1 MYKVGPVQ
9 LNLGLL
15 SETSDG
21 KESTCN
27 AGDLD
32 LIPGLGRSP
41 EKGMATHSSTLAWEI
56 PRTEKPGRLRPRSH
70 KESDMTE
77 QLSYTNTN
85 THTHSKQCAQSLSPV

>member
-1 MYKVGPVQ
+1 MYKVSPVK

-15 SETSDG
+15 SETSDD

-56 PRTEKPGRLRPRSH
+56 PRTEKPGRLCPRNH

-77 QLSYTNTN
+77 QLSYMN
-85 THTHSKQCAQSLSPV
+85 THTHTHTL